1 MEKEQTMQQ
10 MEADAALAKADLDPK
25 MLNASPDAVKGVANW
40 MKKWYLKAGYKRLSR
55 ILIELAD

>member
-1 MEKEQTMQQ
+1 MEKEQVMQS
-10 MEADAALAKADLDPK
+10 MEADAVAAKADLDIK
-25 MLNASPDAVKGVANW
+25 AANASGDATKYIANW